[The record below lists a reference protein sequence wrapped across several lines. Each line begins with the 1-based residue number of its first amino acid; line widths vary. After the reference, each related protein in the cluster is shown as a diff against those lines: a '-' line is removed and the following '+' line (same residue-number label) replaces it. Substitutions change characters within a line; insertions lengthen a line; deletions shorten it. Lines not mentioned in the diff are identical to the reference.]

1 MIVLILIGRPSDL
14 HDVQDEDWAPTLKL
28 GHSIQQ
34 ITTSNNGI
42 QQQTNMENNNNKQ
55 QETYNNEQQQ
65 ITTDI
70 DSRPQQQSTTRTS
83 NYSGEILQQ
92 ESAEIVTLALSPT
105 ESEATLSLIGEVVIS
120 DHELPT
126 FDINNEIS
134 CQTDLTMENING
146 IEEDDRKLK
155 SELYELRSKALNSKL
170 IEQSFKDNEEKTI
183 YYTGLPNFLVL
194 MQVFHL
200 CENYIFTTSLT
211 MLGKFEQFIL
221 VLMRLHLNL
230 PLKDLAY
237 RFGIL
242 QPTVSRI
249 WHKWIDVL
257 YKRTQF
263 FIQWPERDL
272 LQATMPMEFRKA
284 FGTKVVVIIDCFE
297 LFIERPSNLLA
308 RAQTWS
314 QYKHHNTVK
323 FLIGIAPQGFVSY
336 ISTAWGG
343 RASDKTI
350 VEASGILKK
359 LLPGDVV
366 IADRGFNVE
375 DSVGLYAASLK
386 IPAFTRG
393 KLQLSVCAYTL
404 KG

>member
-1 MIVLILIGRPSDL
+1 MR
-14 HDVQDEDWAPTLKL
+14 
-28 GHSIQQ
+28 
-34 ITTSNNGI
+34 
-42 QQQTNMENNNNKQ
+42 
-55 QETYNNEQQQ
+55 
-65 ITTDI
+65 
-70 DSRPQQQSTTRTS
+70 
-83 NYSGEILQQ
+83 
-92 ESAEIVTLALSPT
+92 
-105 ESEATLSLIGEVVIS
+105 
-120 DHELPT
+120 
-126 FDINNEIS
+126 
-134 CQTDLTMENING
+134 
-146 IEEDDRKLK
+146 

-170 IEQSFKDNEEKTI
+170 NEQSFKDNEEKTI

-194 MQVFHL
+194 MQVFHH
-200 CENYIFTTSLT
+200 CENYISTTSLT
-211 MLGKFEQFIL
+211 VLGKFEQFIL
-221 VLMRLHLNL
+221 VLMRLRLNL

-237 RFGIL
+237 RFGIS

-249 WHKWIDVL
+249 WRKWINVL

-263 FIQWPERDL
+263 LIQWPERDL

-284 FGTKVVVIIDCFE
+284 FGTKVAVIIDCFE
-297 LFIERPSNLLA
+297 LFIERSSNLLA

-336 ISTAWGG
+336 ISIA
-343 RASDKTI
+343 

-366 IADRGFNVE
+366 IGYRGFNVE

-393 KLQLSVCAYTL
+393 KLQLSAQEVKETRKIASVRIHVERVIGLARRKYQILQSRAMPTEHMAVKPGETMALIDKIGVVCCALTNL
-404 KG
+404 SNSIVPID